1 MIELAIDRTW
11 DGTPISDA
19 ERAVLRLAIEG
30 DDLVI
35 DVDAPFHGDPKPA
48 GPVGPTDR
56 LWEHEVV
63 ELFVV
68 GDQET
73 YTEIELSPHG
83 HHWVLRLEGIR
94 QAVEKGVDITFTPR
108 IAGDRWTGRARV
120 ALGHLPPVRR
130 TANAFRIAGVGPER
144 RFFAWRAVPGDG
156 PNFHRLEHFGPWPL
170 D

>member
-11 DGTPISDA
+11 DGTPVPAA

-30 DDLVI
+30 DELVI
-35 DVDAPFHGDPKPA
+35 DVDAPFHGDPEPDA
-48 GPVGPTDR
+48 PVGATDR

-68 GDQET
+68 GDGET

-94 QAVEKGVDITFTPR
+94 RAVEKGVDIAFTST
-108 IAGDRWTGRARV
+108 IVGDRWTGRARI
-120 ALGHLPPVRR
+120 ALDHLPPVRR
-130 TANAFRIAGVGPER
+130 TANAFRIAGVGSER